1 MLTSPQLSHLK
12 HLLGYMACIYF
23 TTSLMAQQEA
33 PVAPSSMPCS
43 RCRSWEEN
51 LSWHRCENACVN
63 AQGIA
68 TLRDGREIRCSKS
81 WDNNWWFFY
90 CNRCKNVRPPLIG
103 VLRGVKI
110 ERYNEQF
117 GTYVTDSENSSNSCS
132 EFDGTM

>member
-51 LSWHRCENACVN
+51 PSWHRCENACVN

-68 TLRDGREIRCSKS
+68 TLHNRYEIRCSKS
-81 WDNNWWFFY
+81 WDNKWWFFF
-90 CNRCKNVRPPLIG
+90 CNRCKNARPPIIG
-103 VLRGVKI
+103 VLRGARI
-110 ERYNEQF
+110 ELYMEQT
-117 GTYVTDSENSSNSCS
+117 GYITDSENSSRSCS
-132 EFDGTM
+132 ESDSTM